1 VTVFP
6 ESHLGVH
13 LADPRTLRT
22 LELTADGAGLMLGR
36 NRQRHPVTARLFRP
50 EHTRVLLAGDL
61 RCAQL
66 FAFRALAL
74 NAQIIIQ
81 SARPAAW
88 EGFSRALGR
97 VVAGG
102 SVHFIPPGTPHRA
115 VGTRIRPVLVV
126 LDVGPAVGNLQ
137 QTEAAW
143 QATLNVRDTLTAW
156 DVDSLVRADLV
167 VMQPLSRMEAA
178 LAASTLGLTEVQEW
192 LWRIRGDMVTLV
204 NRGTVRWAQLAPS
217 SVERQ
222 VIGMPTR
229 TS

>member
-1 VTVFP
+1 MTVFP

-81 SARPAAW
+81 SARPAALHGLYW
-88 EGFSRALGR
+88 
-97 VVAGG
+97 
-102 SVHFIPPGTPHRA
+102 
-115 VGTRIRPVLVV
+115 RPRL
-126 LDVGPAVGNLQ
+126 LQ
-137 QTEAAW
+137 QPNAQFLPVKETETSFQLLLPAW
-143 QATLNVRDTLTAW
+143 LRQ
-156 DVDSLVRADLV
+156 
-167 VMQPLSRMEAA
+167 EA
-178 LAASTLGLTEVQEW
+178 
-192 LWRIRGDMVTLV
+192 I
-204 NRGTVRWAQLAPS
+204 
-217 SVERQ
+217 
-222 VIGMPTR
+222 
-229 TS
+229 